1 MIKLFYFLSLLIAA
15 AVPGFAQLIQGVEE
29 HDSELAQGFHNFTE
43 FIFVIVGLAV
53 LIMQRPFPANMWSG
67 LIGLLTG
74 PLISV
79 IFGIYMGLDW
89 KMAILLFYLSEI
101 VNFLSR
107 LLFLYFIRRKYGLK
121 TAGKGNVYFL
131 TPLIFSVFFIGAYAS
146 INPDLFSRVFDV
158 TDYVVI
164 IFSVCISQIVYFV
177 SDPFFN
183 KGEKEMFKAANRSGT
198 MVIFLLALAW
208 FYAGKGLSDKE
219 WAREHFRM
227 EGGARL

>member
-1 MIKLFYFLSLLIAA
+1 
-15 AVPGFAQLIQGVEE
+15 
-29 HDSELAQGFHNFTE
+29 
-43 FIFVIVGLAV
+43 
-53 LIMQRPFPANMWSG
+53 
-67 LIGLLTG
+67 
-74 PLISV
+74 
-79 IFGIYMGLDW
+79 
-89 KMAILLFYLSEI
+89 
-101 VNFLSR
+101 
-107 LLFLYFIRRKYGLK
+107 
-121 TAGKGNVYFL
+121 
-131 TPLIFSVFFIGAYAS
+131 VFFIGAYAS

-227 EGGARL
+227 EGGANK